1 MNLFNDLS
9 QALDTSDKIK
19 AAFKK
24 ETSSKT
30 IESDITIIFNGL
42 EVYVHFEFDG
52 FDMALH
58 PINFVGR
65 EIEIC
70 GESWLD
76 SLNDAA
82 ISRIYDL
89 AEKELHESAIDSASC
104 C

>member
-19 AAFKK
+19 VVFKK

-30 IESDITIIFNGL
+30 IESDVTIVFNGL
-42 EVYVHFEFDG
+42 EVDVHFEFDG
-52 FDMALH
+52 FDMTLH

-70 GESWLD
+70 GGSWLEAF
-76 SLNDAA
+76 NDATIA
-82 ISRIYDL
+82 KIYDL
-89 AEKELHESAIDSASC
+89 AEKKLHENAIN
-104 C
+104 